1 MKNRTIP
8 FGYEI
13 IDGKTVLNP
22 CEAAVV
28 RQIFEDYANG
38 KSLKT
43 IADGLKDQQVEYLAG
58 QYAWNKNRIGRML
71 EDRRYVGT
79 ADIPPIITEER
90 FQEAVANRTIQNTQR
105 AYNKS
110 EVITA
115 AVVPIVCGK
124 CGGAAK
130 RLNVKTSTY
139 YQKHVCTNPGCRYE
153 YLITDKR
160 LNEMILALLLAADIQ
175 VPAQAT
181 TSMEIR
187 RMEKEIERQ
196 LESSDAD
203 TQALREMILDVAAE
217 KYRLLTA
224 GLEITDK
231 LRTDLDPARLSSCN
245 IRKTVMETVKQ
256 ITLISSDA
264 IELTLIN
271 GQVLRKERDDES
283 DSIRENCPNN
293 PTDSFS
299 GTAAGIA

>member
-1 MKNRTIP
+1 MKIRSIP
-8 FGYEI
+8 FGYDV
-13 IDGKTVLNP
+13 IDGEIKRNPSETV
-22 CEAAVV
+22 VV
-28 RQIFEDYANG
+28 QQIFEDYIYG

-43 IADGLKDQQVEYLAG
+43 IANELKYQRVEYLPG
-58 QYAWNKNRIGRML
+58 QYGWNKNRVSRIL
-71 EDRRYVGT
+71 EDRRYLGT
-79 ADIPPIITEER
+79 ENIPEIITEEQFR
-90 FQEAVANRTIQNTQR
+90 NAAANRSIQNTQKD
-105 AYNKS
+105 YHKD

-115 AVVPIVCGK
+115 AVVPIVCGR
-124 CGGAAK
+124 CGGPAK

-139 YQKHVCTNPGCRYE
+139 YQKHVCTIPGCMHE

-160 LNEMILALLLAADIQ
+160 LNEMILALLLTADIQ
-175 VPAQAT
+175 VPAQST

-196 LESSDAD
+196 LESPDAD
-203 TQALREMILDVAAE
+203 TQALRGMILDVAAE

-231 LRTDLDPARLSSCN
+231 LRTDLAPARLSSCN
-245 IRKTVMETVKQ
+245 IRKTVMETVKR

-293 PTDSFS
+293 PADSFS
-299 GTAAGIA
+299 GTTAGIA

>member
-13 IDGKTVLNP
+13 IDGKAVLKP
-22 CEAAVV
+22 CEAAAV
-28 RQIFEDYANG
+28 RQIFEDYAHG

-43 IADGLKDQQVEYLAG
+43 IADGLKDQQVEYLPG

-79 ADIPPIITEER
+79 NDIPSIITEEQ
-90 FQEAVANRTIQNTQR
+90 FQEVAANRSVQNTQR
-105 AYNKS
+105 AYNKE
-110 EVITA
+110 EVITT

-124 CGGAAK
+124 CGSPAK

-139 YQKHVCTNPGCRYE
+139 YQKHVCKNPGCMHE
-153 YLITDKR
+153 FLITDKR
-160 LNEMILALLLAADIQ
+160 LNEMILALLQTADIQ
-175 VPAQAT
+175 MPPQAD

-196 LESSDAD
+196 LESPDAD
-203 TQALREMILDVAAE
+203 PQTIRGLILNVAAE

-231 LRTDLDPARLSSCN
+231 LRTDLAPVRLSSCN
-245 IRKTVMETVKQ
+245 MRKTVMGTVKQ
-256 ITLISSDA
+256 ITLISRDA

-271 GQVLRKERDDES
+271 GQVLRKEDQNGTN
-283 DSIRENCPNN
+283 IVRENRAHNSA
-293 PTDSFS
+293 DDFS
-299 GTAAGIA
+299 GTPAGIA